1 MEKNEKK
8 ILQDHTAAMRDLQ
21 NDLQTFFKIAH
32 KILPEIEQTKTLTRL
47 EKEMQEMKGRNW
59 DLV

>member
-1 MEKNEKK
+1 MGKSEKK
-8 ILQDHTAAMRDLQ
+8 ILEDHTAAIRELQ

-47 EKEMQEMKGRNW
+47 EKEMEEMKNKSW